1 MECWKNQKAERNLD
15 ASFHYSTTPPLHH
28 SADFGMKERHQE
40 PPLEL
45 VQSRALPYLAVS
57 MACIFQMFPQL
68 CSAKGDVGFQIADCG
83 LRIADCGLRIS
94 DLRLRL

>member
-1 MECWKNQKAERNLD
+1 
-15 ASFHYSTTPPLHH
+15 
-28 SADFGMKERHQE
+28 MKERHQE

-83 LRIADCGLRIS
+83 LRIADFRFKIATVKARSRETGVRRKEVFRFVFLFWILNS
-94 DLRLRL
+94 GYWIL